1 MPKIMITSYKY
12 MIITTKQAQNSPNPK
27 NLQKKQNTK
36 CYTSNT
42 EEPHKSY
49 IIPYTTW
56 KNPKTKNIKRKNKL
70 YKNPVA
76 KSSTFD
82 DFLSRFSFWTRTTD
96 DHESFHFE
104 FNLPGSKGSFYPA
117 LHAHKQKQHQW
128 VL

>member
-1 MPKIMITSYKY
+1 MITSYKY

-27 NLQKKQNTK
+27 NLQKNRTP
-36 CYTSNT
+36 SV
-42 EEPHKSY
+42 
-49 IIPYTTW
+49 ILAIL
-56 KNPKTKNIKRKNKL
+56 KNPTSHTLSHTQHEKTPKQKKNKL